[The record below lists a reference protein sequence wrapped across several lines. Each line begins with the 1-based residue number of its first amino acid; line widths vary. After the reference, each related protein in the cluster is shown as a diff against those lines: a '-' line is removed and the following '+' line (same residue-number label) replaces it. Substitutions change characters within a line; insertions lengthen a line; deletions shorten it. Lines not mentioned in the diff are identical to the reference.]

1 MNWQERLNQF
11 EESAPQ
17 DGWNN
22 LQEALE
28 LDQSGLREKLLA
40 MEFEPP
46 ATSWNNIRESLISSQ
61 PKSARIIPF
70 FRRHAATAG
79 IAASLLLVIYI
90 YLGSGGDITPG
101 SVGLS
106 TGMGKNLHQ
115 KPSEKTGKIDPG
127 QSTQAELPPA
137 TDPEIDHHNSVGIEH
152 FKAAFATAG
161 KSAPRPG
168 HQKNISTGENY
179 IELCDEKGA
188 CDRLTYKLE
197 DWASCMHASCIGND
211 AVATEKARKIKAWR
225 VRLEQSTYVPAAG
238 HFFDIGEM
246 AAILQTAER

>member
-11 EESAPQ
+11 EESTPQ

-28 LDQSGLREKLLA
+28 LDRSGLREKLQA
-40 MEFEPP
+40 MEYEPP
-46 ATSWNNIRESLISSQ
+46 ATSWNNIRESLIFSQ

-90 YLGSGGDITPG
+90 YLGSGGDINSG
-101 SVGLS
+101 SVGLA
-106 TGMGKNLHQ
+106 TGMGNTLH
-115 KPSEKTGKIDPG
+115 KKASENTSNVDPD
-127 QSTQAELPPA
+127 QSTQAEQTPA
-137 TDPEIDHHNSVGIEH
+137 TDPEVDHQDSGGIKR
-152 FKAAFATAG
+152 FTASSATTS
-161 KSAPRPG
+161 KPTPQPG
-168 HQKNISTGENY
+168 HREKIITGENY
-179 IELCDEKGA
+179 IELCDRKGV

-197 DWASCMHASCIGND
+197 DWASCLHAACIGND
-211 AVATEKARKIKAWR
+211 AIAADRARKIEGWR

-246 AAILQTAER
+246 ATLLQAEER